1 MTAVGSS
8 AEDNNRNLSSHNI
21 EVQQFYLQ
29 MIKKKIACDFK
40 LDIHDLIYIPLLF
53 YFSSY

>member
-29 MIKKKIACDFK
+29 MIKKKSHVI
-40 LDIHDLIYIPLLF
+40 LNLTYMI
-53 YFSSY
+53 